1 MKKHYKILT
10 DIDAGKI
17 SIVLKS
23 IIVGLAAGLVTVF
36 YRLVL
41 MKAEKGAQQWYHFV
55 GEHKAYIGI
64 TLIGLALCAI
74 IVGCLVKWNPMISG
88 SGIPQ
93 LEGIMK
99 GHFKERKSW
108 FHTIWSKFLA
118 GSIGIVAGLSLGR
131 EGPSIQL
138 GAAVGE
144 GIADKIGNGAME
156 KKILMV
162 SGASAGLAAAFNAP
176 MAGVIFALE
185 EIYKYFSPLILLSSM
200 SAAVVSDFISKQVF
214 GLEPVFDF
222 HVLRSVP
229 LANYWIII
237 LLGIFIGITGAGYNF
252 FLLYTK
258 KMYAKLKKID
268 IRIRML
274 IPFLCAG
281 VVGLVFPLAMGGG
294 HVILE
299 KLTLTTGIGL
309 LVLIFVV
316 KIVFSMISFCSGV
329 PGGIFFPLLV
339 LGATLG
345 AIFGAVSVQFGFLS
359 QDLFYNMIILAM
371 AGYFAAIVRA
381 PITGIVLIMEMTGS
395 FTHMLSLTI
404 VSIVAYITA
413 DMMKCPPIYD
423 ALLEDLVKDET
434 PQKKEFTGTKTMV
447 EIIVQHES
455 FFDQKLVK
463 HIPWPSK
470 SLLVGVKRGDAQ
482 LVPKG
487 NTQIKAGDYLLLLT
501 EECEECDLK
510 ARLHELNEPIADNIQ
525 EEKIKKV

>member
-10 DIDAGKI
+10 DVDAGKV

-23 IIVGLAAGLVTVF
+23 IVVGLLAGLITVF

-41 MKAEKGAQQWYHFV
+41 MRAETGAEKWYHFV
-55 GEHKAYIGI
+55 GEHKGYIGI
-64 TLIGLALCAI
+64 TFIGLVLCAI
-74 IVGCLVKWNPMISG
+74 IVGSLVKWNPMISG

-93 LEGIMK
+93 LEGLMK
-99 GHFKERKSW
+99 GHFKERKGW

-118 GSIGIVAGLSLGR
+118 GAIGIVAGLSLGR

-144 GIADKIGNGAME
+144 GVAGKIGNGAME

-200 SAAVVSDFISKQVF
+200 SAAVVSDFVSKQVF

-222 HVLRSVP
+222 HILRSVP
-229 LANYWIII
+229 LDSYWMLI
-237 LLGIFIGITGAGYNF
+237 LLGIFIGVAGAGYNF
-252 FLLYTK
+252 LLLFTK
-258 KMYAKLKKID
+258 KMYGKLKKVD

-281 VVGLVFPLAMGGG
+281 IVGLVFPLAMGGG

-299 KLTLTTGIGL
+299 KLTLGTGIWV

-316 KIVFSMISFCSGV
+316 KIIFSMISFSSGV

-339 LGATLG
+339 IGATLG
-345 AIFGAVSVQFGFLS
+345 AIFGSASIQLGFLD

-413 DMMKCPPIYD
+413 DIMKCPPIYD
-423 ALLEDLVKDET
+423 ALLEDLVKDED

-455 FFDQKLVK
+455 SYENQIVK
-463 HIPWPSK
+463 NIPWPAK
-470 SLLVGVKRGDAQ
+470 SLLVGVKRGDVQ

-487 NTQIKAGDYLLLLT
+487 LTKLRAGDYLLLLT

-510 ARLHELNEPIADNIQ
+510 AKLQELNEPLKGENDG
-525 EEKIKKV
+525 